1 MTTRRSCEASA
12 GRCRGRSGSQTALAA
27 HLRAD
32 PARRD
37 VRGIEDEVLEVFAAL
52 LLELNAQTLQLEED
66 LVSTIR
72 VSFEELNEVA
82 AQVKQRA
89 SARMADFLTERALP

>member
-1 MTTRRSCEASA
+1 MRK
-12 GRCRGRSGSQTALAA
+12 
-27 HLRAD
+27 
-32 PARRD
+32 
-37 VRGIEDEVLEVFAAL
+37 
-52 LLELNAQTLQLEED
+52 TLQLEED